1 MEMKERFT
9 GEGPGLGCR
18 ILEINE
24 DIMGVE
30 IGNMDGRIESGNLCR
45 RNDCEGAWAHH
56 LS

>member
-9 GEGPGLGCR
+9 GEGRGLGCH

-30 IGNMDGRIESGNLCR
+30 IVNMDGGIESGNLRR
-45 RNDCEGAWAHH
+45 RNDFDGAWAHL